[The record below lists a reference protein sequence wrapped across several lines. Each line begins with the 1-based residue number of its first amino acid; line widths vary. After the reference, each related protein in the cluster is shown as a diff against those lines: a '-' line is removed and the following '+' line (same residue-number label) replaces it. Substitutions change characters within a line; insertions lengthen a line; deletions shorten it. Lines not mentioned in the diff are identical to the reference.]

1 MKITKSFL
9 VLAVVLGASS
19 LQVAQAETLS
29 QALKKC
35 GQVQNSLKRL
45 VCYDQIV
52 NDMNRYGGLDDLM
65 NVPAPLA
72 AAGAPSPSRQTNQAA
87 SAPQSTAQ
95 TPAASQ
101 PAQRNADFGLEQR
114 KLLEDTDQ
122 KIYASVTKIVKDPY
136 KKRIFT
142 LDNGHVWKETEVGSL
157 RIKVNEVVYI
167 ERGSLG
173 SFHMSR
179 DDIKRRLR
187 VKRVK

>member
-1 MKITKSFL
+1 MKLTKSLL

-19 LQVAQAETLS
+19 SQFAQAETLS

-72 AAGAPSPSRQTNQAA
+72 ANNAPSTNQQ
-87 SAPQSTAQ
+87 SSQTSNQPQSEATQ
-95 TPAASQ
+95 PAPNQA
-101 PAQRNADFGLEQR
+101 AQRNADFGLEQR
-114 KLLEDTDQ
+114 KLFEDTDQ
-122 KIYASVTKIVKDPY
+122 KIYATVTKITTNPH
-136 KKRIFT
+136 KKRTFT
-142 LDNGHVWKETEVGSL
+142 LDNGHVWRETEIGSL
-157 RIKVNEVVYI
+157 RIKVSEVVYI